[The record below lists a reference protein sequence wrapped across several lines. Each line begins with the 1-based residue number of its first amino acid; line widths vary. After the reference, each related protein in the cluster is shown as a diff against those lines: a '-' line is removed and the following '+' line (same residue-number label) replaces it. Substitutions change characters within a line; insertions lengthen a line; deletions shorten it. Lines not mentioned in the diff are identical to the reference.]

1 MKKKPLIGVMP
12 QYNAVEKRIYIAEHY
27 MNGIFEGGGLPVML
41 PFVKSKNDI
50 KALVKKFDGFLFTG
64 GQDINPSLYGQPLY
78 DCSDEISPKRDEL
91 ELNLF
96 KAILKE
102 NKPVLGI
109 CRGMQL
115 INVALGGTLKQ
126 DILGAKEVGMTLQHL
141 QKTPYDTPVHEVSI
155 KKDTLIHKILGKEKI
170 LVNSAHHQGIERLGK
185 GLLSIATS
193 VDELIEAIEIKGLD
207 FGIAVQWHPEQ
218 LLKTDPNARKL
229 FVAFVNASKK

>member
-1 MKKKPLIGVMP
+1 MLIKVGVT
-12 QYNAVEKRIYIAEHY
+12 QRINKIDSYNE
-27 MNGIFEGGGLPVML
+27 
-41 PFVKSKNDI
+41 S
-50 KALVKKFDGFLFTG
+50 
-64 GQDINPSLYGQPLY
+64 
-78 DCSDEISPKRDEL
+78 RDEL
-91 ELNLF
+91 DQRLIDWILVAGYIPVPIPNSMMNQNSLKKSKFNLQTWLDELNIGALVLSGGND
-96 KAILKE
+96 IGNELKRDITE
-102 NKPVLGI
+102 NFLLDWAEKNNTPVLGI